1 MLYAVIIAGGQG
13 TRLWPASRKN
23 SPKQLKPFAGGE
35 SLLQRTYKRVAKIVP
50 HERIYVET
58 NADYAEEFLAQIPE
72 LTSDRMILEPE
83 AKNTAPALGL
93 ATAIVHQIDPDATV
107 INLWSDH
114 IYDDELGYVEM
125 MEVAQMAVKKNP
137 GYVVGIQ
144 AIPTYPATGFGYL
157 EAGDAIEKTDAY
169 TLYKCE
175 RFVEK
180 PDLETAKEFL
190 ATGKYYWNTANFLW
204 KADTL
209 LAMYKKY
216 APEMYEGI
224 TKSAVAWNSGEWNK
238 VVAEEFSKMQ
248 SVSAEYLIFE
258 KANNIAFIPARIGW
272 KDVGSWKVVYD
283 VLSQAD
289 GSSLV
294 TRGKVV
300 TLDAENSLIFNENQ
314 SKLVAVAGVDDLV
327 VVDTPDALLVMKK
340 SRDQEIKQ
348 VVAQIREMGD
358 DQYL

>member
-83 AKNTAPALGL
+83 GKNTAPAVGL
-93 ATAIVHQIDPDATV
+93 AAAVLHEIDPEATM
-107 INLWSDH
+107 INIWSDH
-114 IYDDELGYVEM
+114 FYDDEAGYLQMVET
-125 MEVAQMAVKKNP
+125 VQAAVEKNP
-137 GYVVGIQ
+137 DYVVGIQ

-157 EAGDAIEKTDAY
+157 EAGEVIEKTDAY

-180 PDLETAKEFL
+180 PDLETAKQFL
-190 ATGKYYWNTANFLW
+190 ATGKYYWNTANFIW
-204 KADTL
+204 KVKTL
-209 LAMYKKY
+209 LNMYQEY
-216 APEMYEGI
+216 APEVHAGI
-224 TKSAVAWNSGEWNK
+224 MKSASAWNSGEWSK
-238 VVAEEFSKMQ
+238 VVAEEFSKMP
-248 SVSAEYLIFE
+248 SIAIDYLIFE

-283 VLSQAD
+283 VLSQAE
-289 GSSLV
+289 GSGLV

-300 TLDAENSLIFNENQ
+300 TMDAENSLIFNENQ